1 MDELKEYLAEKPEVT
16 SKAPEVTEKIVEVI
30 NMTYFPNI
38 TVSLTTTNVTQPQP
52 TNVTITRSGIGIFS
66 RGTFL

>member
-38 TVSLTTTNVTQPQP
+38 TVTLTPTNPQP

>member
-16 SKAPEVTEKIVEVI
+16 SKAPEVTTEKIVEVI

-38 TVSLTTTNVTQPQP
+38 TVTLTPNNHQP

-66 RGTFL
+66 RGIFL